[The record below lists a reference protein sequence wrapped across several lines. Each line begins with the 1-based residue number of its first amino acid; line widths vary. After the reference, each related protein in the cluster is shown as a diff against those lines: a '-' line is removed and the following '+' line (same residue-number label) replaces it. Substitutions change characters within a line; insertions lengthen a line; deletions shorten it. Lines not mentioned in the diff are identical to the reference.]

1 MTLAFKK
8 AEIFFPQFVKSCPF
22 HCFNLY
28 SKAYINNYTYKASFC
43 QPKKEAFWG
52 ILQSGLPQMSDGKFR
67 TVVWQVFRQYFG
79 STSAVFRR
87 RFVPRFRRYNYGFF
101 STSFA
106 GFAKRIYRKNAI
118 KKNHPFKVLKLLL
131 NLKECS
137 IIKPVLYR
145 IRTNRLF
152 SMHNR
157 LDCNKK
163 LRAVCFCPV

>member
-43 QPKKEAFWG
+43 QPKKRPFEGCSKADCRKCLTGSFGRWF
-52 ILQSGLPQMSDGKFR
+52 DR
-67 TVVWQVFRQYFG
+67 CFG

-101 STSFA
+101 SASFA

-118 KKNHPFKVLKLLL
+118 KKNHPFKLLKLLL